1 MVNKKNKIFILD
13 TNVLVHDPNAY
24 TKFKDNLIIIPIIVV
39 EELDNLKNRPS
50 GAGLNARIALRN
62 LNSLMESGS
71 LFEGVKLSNGAILK
85 IDVEYESINFLS
97 GMFERKNDN
106 FILGVAKKYSNN
118 KSLNAI
124 LVSKD
129 INVRIKASALNI
141 VAQDYEASKVDID
154 ELFKGYK
161 IISVDK
167 KFIDSFLDNGGRQFV
182 KELPDESERA
192 FFPNEMILIKD
203 ESTRKSILT
212 KYSPEKDEIVALYHQ
227 NISPWGIMARN
238 LEQKFAIELLLSED
252 IKLVTLV
259 GKAGTGKTLL
269 ALATGLLK
277 VVDEKKY
284 ERLLVARPIV
294 PMGKD
299 IGYLPGN
306 KEDKLQNWMQPVTD
320 NLEFLFSNYSQHSY
334 QYLMDQKLLEI
345 EALTYIRGRSLPKAY
360 IIIDEA
366 QNLSPHEVKTIVTRA
381 GRDTKIVLT
390 GDPHQIDS
398 QYLDES
404 SNGLSYI
411 AEKMKA
417 SGIAGH
423 IYLQK
428 GERSELATLAAEL
441 L

>member
-1 MVNKKNKIFILD
+1 MANKKKVFILD

-24 TKFKDNLIIIPIIVV
+24 LKFKNHLVVLPIIVI

-50 GAGLNARIALRN
+50 GAGLNARITLRN
-62 LNSLMESGS
+62 LDALMEHGS
-71 LFEGVKLSNGAILK
+71 LFEGVKLKNGATLK
-85 IDVEYESINFLS
+85 IEVEYESINFLS
-97 GMFERKNDN
+97 EMFERKNDN
-106 FILGVAKKYSNN
+106 FILGVAKKYAKDKKIST
-118 KSLNAI
+118 I

-129 INVRIKASALNI
+129 INVRIKADALNI

-161 IISVDK
+161 IIYVTK
-167 KFIDSFLDNGGRQFV
+167 KFIEKFLDNGGRESV
-182 KELPDESERA
+182 KALPKKSA
-192 FFPNEMILIKD
+192 AHFFPNEMILLKE

-212 KYSPEKDEIVALYHQ
+212 KYSSDEKELVALFHQ
-227 NISPWGIMARN
+227 NITPWGITARN

-299 IGYLPGN
+299 IGYLPGS

-345 EALTYIRGRSLPKAY
+345 EALTYIRGRSLPRAY

-381 GRDTKIVLT
+381 GKDTKIVLT

-411 AEKMKA
+411 AEKMK
-417 SGIAGH
+417 SSPLSGH